1 MATATTRMATPAGM
15 RQSNDSA
22 GVNVVASTP
31 AVESAVDAYAARVL
45 RIKSPPEACID
56 PSLGPYVTSILRCAL
71 AENAAHGG
79 TATGELDAD
88 DIPEFESLSELLE
101 EHCSMSAEVA
111 RCALQCIVNAVRT
124 GVIESLF
131 DDQASLRSGSLNSM
145 NSGVGNIINI
155 GGSSFGSRFS
165 GRSYRSHSV
174 GSENDDLAINLLG
187 NMLKDADIQQA
198 NVIAEGQ
205 VNESPLGSGSGCDD
219 PPRFLLDEEQFP
231 QRPNYQDSRAIMDTK
246 VSYQETSDCNF
257 PCEAGTN
264 GIAATS
270 LKPDRLIP
278 VDLLGDLDDPS
289 TPAAVS
295 RNDIS
300 EKPVE
305 MKKADTLP
313 KDSTALLASK
323 RSHTGKG
330 RKKSKAQASDLAAA
344 LFRPSRSRS
353 NSTISEKKSP
363 KLRPLAGP
371 PPGLL
376 GSSLSSSPQ
385 VQSLGMSALLQ
396 QQMDSATQ
404 ILMSMNVD
412 LGEEAAA
419 EAALV
424 SNADVNV
431 AQYVLDG
438 AMTAPPVCRHML
450 NNACYRS
457 DCQFSHDVEGHTC
470 LFWLRGRC
478 GKGTS
483 CRFLHGFS
491 EKLLDGIKTDFLP
504 KHHRAEERPE
514 TSSPCKTQP
523 ILIKTTNLVEHNMKA
538 PYISHNRDSQFSSS
552 YDSPYDLQLPAA
564 GAFGMSSSPFSLSHL
579 AGGSPSN
586 TSILESAMQ
595 PPKTLGNTEE
605 PEKQPEMN
613 TNSDDTSS
621 SFSFANVAAKK
632 CINKSLSASNDGVF
646 RNSGGIAGALGAT
659 LNTHSAPLR
668 RSESSNLKVKT
679 VKIPQNLWNASQNR
693 DSSSFHIS
701 DPLQRYYEVSACQPR
716 HDVIDLHFQSL
727 KTFPVVLSAILPEKF
742 LDHKEV
748 WVVTGSGH
756 HVGQSTHQKGGGV
769 LENAVLSWLSGQ
781 AYEFYRGKDRNGY
794 SGAVLVKRR

>member
-1 MATATTRMATPAGM
+1 MATATTRMATPAGI
-15 RQSNDSA
+15 RQHNDSA

-71 AENAAHGG
+71 AENTAHGS
-79 TATGELDAD
+79 TVTGELDVN

-111 RCALQCIVNAVRT
+111 RCALQYIVNAVRT
-124 GVIESLF
+124 GVIDSLF

-145 NSGVGNIINI
+145 SSGVGNIMNI

-165 GRSYRSHSV
+165 GRSCRSQSV
-174 GSENDDLAINLLG
+174 GSESDDLAINLLG
-187 NMLKDADIQQA
+187 NMLKDADIQQTD
-198 NVIAEGQ
+198 VITEGQ
-205 VNESPLGSGSGCDD
+205 VSESPLGSGSGGDD
-219 PPRFLLDEEQFP
+219 PPGFLLDEEQYP
-231 QRPNYQDSRAIMDTK
+231 QHSTHQDLGTNMDTK
-246 VSYQETSDCNF
+246 LSGQEASDGSF
-257 PCEAGTN
+257 PCGAGAN
-264 GIAATS
+264 GISATP

-278 VDLLGDLDDPS
+278 VDLLGVLDDPS
-289 TPAAVS
+289 TPAVVIKT
-295 RNDIS
+295 DKS
-300 EKPVE
+300 EEPAEVE
-305 MKKADTLP
+305 KTDTPP
-313 KDSTALLASK
+313 KDSMALLASK
-323 RSHTGKG
+323 RSHMGKG
-330 RKKSKAQASDLAAA
+330 RKKSKAQASDLAAV

-371 PPGLL
+371 PPGFL
-376 GSSLSSSPQ
+376 GSTLSSSPHMQ
-385 VQSLGMSALLQ
+385 GLGMSALLQ

-424 SNADVNV
+424 SNADVNI

-478 GKGTS
+478 GKGAS

-491 EKLLDGIKTDFLP
+491 EKLLDGIKADFLP
-504 KHHRAEERPE
+504 EHHRAEELPE
-514 TSSPCKTQP
+514 TSSPCNTQSIP
-523 ILIKTTNLVEHNMKA
+523 IKTTNLVEHNMRA
-538 PYISHNRDSQFSSS
+538 PYISHSRDSQFSSS
-552 YDSPYDLQLPAA
+552 YESPYDLQLPAA

-605 PEKQPEMN
+605 MEEQPETTTN
-613 TNSDDTSS
+613 TVDTSS

-632 CINKSLSASNDGVF
+632 CINKSMATSNGRVSS
-646 RNSGGIAGALGAT
+646 NSGDGAGALGAT
-659 LNTHSAPLR
+659 LNAYSAPHR
-668 RSESSNLKVKT
+668 GSESSNRKVKT
-679 VKIPQNLWNASQNR
+679 VKIPQNLWNASHNR
-693 DSSSFHIS
+693 DSNVFHIS
-701 DPLQRYYEVSACQPR
+701 DPLQRYHEVSASQPR

-727 KTFPVVLSAILPEKF
+727 KTFPVVLSTILPEKF

-781 AYEFYRGKDRNGY
+781 GYEFYRGKDRNGFF
-794 SGAVLVKRR
+794 GAVLVKRR